1 MTAILI
7 GGMALLAVCAA
18 AVLLGLALLYNR
30 LVTTR
35 NRYANAF
42 SQIDVQLR
50 RRHDLIPNLVETV
63 RQYMQH
69 ERGLLEAVT
78 AARAQ
83 ATAAAQ
89 TAAARPGDG
98 AALHALAAAETALT
112 GTLGRLA
119 LTVENYPDLKANS
132 TTLRLMEELS
142 STENRVG
149 FARQAYNDAVMV
161 HNTACAS
168 FPAVL
173 VARPLGF
180 RPAAFFELPDAAARA
195 VPQVGAL

>member
-1 MTAILI
+1 VTGLLI
-7 GGMALLAVCAA
+7 GSVVLLAV
-18 AVLLGLALLYNR
+18 AVAGTLLGVALVYNR

-35 NRYANAF
+35 NRYANAYA
-42 SQIDVQLR
+42 QIDVQLK

-89 TAAARPGDG
+89 AAVAQPGDG
-98 AALHALAAAETALT
+98 AALHTLAAAEAALT

-132 TTLRLMEELS
+132 TVLRLMEELA

-161 HNTACAS
+161 HNTACES
-168 FPAVL
+168 FPAVVL
-173 VARPLGF
+173 ARPLGF
-180 RPAAFFELPDAAARA
+180 RPAAFFELPDAAERA
-195 VPQVGAL
+195 VPQVGTL

>member
-1 MTAILI
+1 MTGLLL
-7 GGMALLAVCAA
+7 GGVLLVALAGGAL
-18 AVLLGLALLYNR
+18 LLGLALVYNR

-35 NRYANAF
+35 NRYENAF

-83 ATAAAQ
+83 AAAAATAAV
-89 TAAARPGDG
+89 AAPGDG
-98 AALHALAAAETALT
+98 AALHTLAAAETALT
-112 GTLGRLA
+112 GMLGRLA

-161 HNTACAS
+161 HNTACES
-168 FPAVL
+168 FPAVVL
-173 VARPLGF
+173 ARPLGF
-180 RPAAFFELPDAAARA
+180 RPAAFFELPDAAERA
-195 VPQVGAL
+195 APQVGTL